1 MAELPTFS
9 ESKVALHKSKDDLWI
24 AIHGKVYDVSKYVR
38 DHPGGADVLL
48 DVAGTDATAAYEDV
62 GHSEDADHLLQ
73 EYLIG
78 HSAAGDTFQKPQEIK
93 LVQQAPELPGK
104 KNFKQNPGPSR
115 GAIWVTATSILLGA
129 SAYSIPRNVHMA
141 REVLDKLS
149 LSSNLASNGTSL
161 THNPFLVGF
170 AAASSI
176 SAVVAYIVGN
186 KLSRFTHVESGFAQF
201 PAHRKQFPRVE
212 PINPHMV
219 PGFLN
224 PKEYKGLRL
233 DRMHKLS
240 PNVFRY
246 VFKLPNQHD
255 TIGLPIGQHVS
266 VKAEIDGRTVSRS
279 YTPTSNNLDIGV
291 LELVIKV
298 YPDGELT
305 GKYFANLKPGD
316 VVQFRGPKGA
326 MRYRRGLCNK
336 IGMIAGGTGIT
347 PMYQLIRAIC
357 EDERDTTEIS
367 LVLANRTEEDILLR
381 DELHAFAC
389 KCPNKLKIWYLL
401 DQPPKG
407 WAYGSG
413 YCDADVIRER
423 LPPCTADTKMMLCGP
438 PGLVNASKKTLV
450 SMGFKEPGAV
460 GSMTD
465 QIFCF

>member
-1 MAELPTFS
+1 MAELPIFS
-9 ESKVALHKSKDDLWI
+9 ESDIAVHKSKDDLWI
-24 AIHGKVYDVSKYVR
+24 NIHGKVYDVSKYVR

-73 EYLIG
+73 DYLIG
-78 HSAAGDTFQKPQEIK
+78 HSAAGDTFQKPQEIV
-93 LVQQAPELPGK
+93 LVQQAPELPRGQTSRL
-104 KNFKQNPGPSR
+104 NSSSHR
-115 GAIWVTATSILLGA
+115 GAVLVTVASILLGA
-129 SAYSIPRNVHMA
+129 SVYSIPRHGNMTG
-141 REVLDKLS
+141 EVLDKLS
-149 LSSNLASNGTSL
+149 LASHLASNGTAL
-161 THNPFLVGF
+161 IHNPFLVGF
-170 AAASSI
+170 VAASSI
-176 SAVVAYIVGN
+176 SAIAAYIVG
-186 KLSRFTHVESGFAQF
+186 KTLSRFTHIESGFEQF
-201 PAHRKQFPRVE
+201 PAHRKQLPRVE
-212 PINPHMV
+212 PVNLYMV

-233 DRMHKLS
+233 DRIDKLS
-240 PNVFRY
+240 PNAFRY

-266 VKAEIDGRTVSRS
+266 VKAEIDGKTVSRS
-279 YTPTSNNLDIGV
+279 YTPTSNNLDVGV
-291 LELVIKV
+291 LELVVKV

-305 GKYFANLKPGD
+305 GKYFANLMPGD

-326 MRYRRGLCNK
+326 MRYRRGLCDK

-381 DELHAFAC
+381 DELDAFAH
-389 KCPNKLKIWYLL
+389 KYPDKLKIWYLL
-401 DQPPKG
+401 DKPPKG
-407 WAYGSG
+407 WGYGSG
-413 YCDADVIRER
+413 YCNAEVIRER
-423 LPPCTADTKMMLCGP
+423 LPPCTADTKTMLCGP
-438 PGLVNASKKTLV
+438 PGLVNASKRTLV

-465 QIFCF
+465 QIFSF